1 MQRIDHPSNQ
11 PTFQEPPMFKHLLA
25 LAAAAAFI
33 APAQAL
39 STGDIAF
46 TSFNAD
52 EDSWAVATFVD
63 IAANTNIY
71 FSDNEWNGSAFNDTN
86 EHTLVWNTGAGTLSA
101 GSVVVFTEID
111 GTPDVI
117 SASTGTLSLA
127 GSGGT
132 NLGFAKSNE
141 TVYAYIGTDATT
153 PTTFLTALTTEAD
166 ATPSYVTNAGLT
178 FGVNAINL
186 VPDADFGEY
195 TGARS
200 GLATFAAYKTLVY
213 DNGNWNDVASGEFT
227 GNALNAT
234 FFTTAVP
241 EPETYALML
250 AGLGAVGFMARRR
263 AQR

>member
-1 MQRIDHPSNQ
+1 
-11 PTFQEPPMFKHLLA
+11 MFKHLLA

-213 DNGNWNDVASGEFT
+213 DNGNWNDIASGEFT

-234 FFTTAVP
+234 SFTTAVP

-250 AGLGAVGFMARRR
+250 AGLGAIGAMTRRR
-263 AQR
+263 RG